1 MISFE
6 KFKENIIGN
15 IYNRMNNIK
24 MRLDRGIENNAA
36 REGVEKALVDCKNY
50 LENIDSYAIS
60 QAKASIDGIIFAIR
74 REYNK
79 NVVSY
84 YSNYEA
90 LIRDNVIA
98 RNSDGSLKDGVFP
111 GQIYC
116 AQLGI
121 TVEDLMLYKNMNPLS
136 QEFAEAI
143 QNDLSARLGIVESE
157 EIKR

>member
-6 KFKENIIGN
+6 KYKENIAGD

-36 REGVEKALVDCKNY
+36 RDGVVRALNDCKNY

-60 QAKASIDGIIFAIR
+60 QAKAAIDGIIFAIR
-74 REYNK
+74 IEYNK
-79 NVVSY
+79 NMVNY
-84 YSNYEA
+84 YSNYEII
-90 LIRDNVIA
+90 IRDNLIA

-121 TVEDLMLYKNMNPLS
+121 TVEDLMPYKNMNPLS
-136 QEFAEAI
+136 QEFAAAI
-143 QNDLSARLGIVESE
+143 QNDLSSRLGIVDSE
-157 EIKR
+157 KIKR